1 MEDNRRLWVCI
12 ALLAVLNVSTLVYL
26 LQSHSATNS
35 VLDSIKA
42 NISSQDDAFKSYRSQ
57 QSAEMDS
64 LEASIS
70 NASKSLDARVS
81 ALDSRFNLFVNDL
94 DSRVEGL
101 SSRVDSLGEESEE
114 KYESLT
120 GKISGLEDLTKGVD
134 VEQLKYSVV
143 IVMVNN
149 DVVASG
155 TIVDPDGFV
164 VTNKHVVEAI
174 GSEDIIRVELY
185 NGRKYRASVVAES
198 STKIDLALLRI
209 QGSDLGLSFLE
220 FEDVSNI
227 KTGDKVYAIGNPL
240 GQDLTKFTV
249 TNGII
254 SGFREEKSVYY
265 IQTDAA
271 LNPGNSGGPLINNN
285 GKVVGIVNMGYIYAE
300 GLSFAIRSDIVQ
312 QFLLE
317 EMH

>member
-1 MEDNRRLWVCI
+1 MCI